1 MWSSIRLED
10 RLKID
15 QQDFLHYNTD
25 FGFYSSYCRKQ
36 LKNQARE
43 LHALTCTLKMGY
55 RLLCEKKK
63 WTYSGQEGNGKSIN
77 SWKMVFFI
85 GMIIMKMERFCFQ

>member
-55 RLLCEKKK
+55 RLLCEKKNGLILDKREMGNQLIHGK
-63 WTYSGQEGNGKSIN
+63 W
-77 SWKMVFFI
+77 FFLL
-85 GMIIMKMERFCFQ
+85 G